1 MMYFKEYAE
10 NFGEQQPDCPEI
22 HLPSCL
28 TKIAVFKDYKLQCD
42 VSQQPSI
49 SLSSFYEMWRKEF
62 SHVKLRKHQKLSKC
76 TECTL
81 FKEALLTK
89 LTKEQKEELLMKR
102 KAHFALQLLARQKYY
117 KHRAKARSSPQ
128 HYLSLIIDNMDQ
140 AKTTLP
146 RFSLNSKTDSAYAG
160 VHHHVTGALC
170 HGFGLDF
177 GFTWTDRFHPDSNV
191 TLNCLLKVLHHVK
204 EINDNALPPV
214 LYLQAD
220 NCGKD
225 NKNHFV
231 LMFLAA
237 LVKAEVFKKIK
248 LSFLMVGHTHEDVD
262 QLFSRVST
270 KLCQENAPTLPELH
284 ARIREAS
291 TPSPIVS
298 HLNSIFNFK
307 EKLINLNRCDGIK
320 APHIFKFVKDGP
332 IVKMSIKDWPLE
344 YEQYRTVNL
353 ENIPTLQEICTSLNP
368 VRKNPKI
375 DSVTAA
381 MVRDLPKWKQ
391 AGRLTRD
398 QHTWWQ
404 EYLEVLNADDP
415 ALPSVPLP
423 TSLPKFQI
431 PAVERPSRAL
441 DPNILEAINRHIV
454 QLQTSSEI
462 QVVRPRRR

>member
-1 MMYFKEYAE
+1 
-10 NFGEQQPDCPEI
+10 
-22 HLPSCL
+22 
-28 TKIAVFKDYKLQCD
+28 
-42 VSQQPSI
+42 
-49 SLSSFYEMWRKEF
+49 
-62 SHVKLRKHQKLSKC
+62 
-76 TECTL
+76 
-81 FKEALLTK
+81 
-89 LTKEQKEELLMKR
+89 
-102 KAHFALQLLARQKYY
+102 
-117 KHRAKARSSPQ
+117 
-128 HYLSLIIDNMDQ
+128 
-140 AKTTLP
+140 
-146 RFSLNSKTDSAYAG
+146 
-160 VHHHVTGALC
+160 
-170 HGFGLDF
+170 
-177 GFTWTDRFHPDSNV
+177 
-191 TLNCLLKVLHHVK
+191 
-204 EINDNALPPV
+204 
-214 LYLQAD
+214 
-220 NCGKD
+220 
-225 NKNHFV
+225 
-231 LMFLAA
+231 
-237 LVKAEVFKKIK
+237 
-248 LSFLMVGHTHEDVD
+248 MVGHTHEDVD

-353 ENIPTLQEICTSLNP
+353 ENIPTLQSLQQWLG
-368 VRKNPKI
+368 
-375 DSVTAA
+375 
-381 MVRDLPKWKQ
+381 DLPKWKQ